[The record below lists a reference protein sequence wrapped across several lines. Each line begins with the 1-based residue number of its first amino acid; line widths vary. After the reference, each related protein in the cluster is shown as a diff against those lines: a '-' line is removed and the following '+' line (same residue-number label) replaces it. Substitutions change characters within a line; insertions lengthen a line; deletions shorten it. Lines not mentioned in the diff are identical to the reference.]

1 MLLHVYIRFGKWE
14 EIAAYPMPEDAELYA
29 VSGHLFLWPALRD
42 LPELCSG
49 RRTCV
54 LAALALVASAGSRRS
69 ALDAVHLGAP
79 VSELKGCIAAKM
91 GVRAG
96 AQVLTFEGKPLRD
109 EFAVG
114 SYGVRAGSTV
124 HLAYRGRGGG
134 CSHSK
139 GGPAGSAEEVLP
151 GLGRPPA
158 SQTQQ
163 VSPGSTIANSHTPCK
178 PC

>member
-1 MLLHVYIRFGKWE
+1 MEPAHDRPDGRPDGRVGEPPLLQVARVQ
-14 EIAAYPMPEDAELYA
+14 L
-29 VSGHLFLWPALRD
+29 
-42 LPELCSG
+42 
-49 RRTCV
+49 
-54 LAALALVASAGSRRS
+54 LVRHASTST
-69 ALDAVHLGAP
+69 LDAVHLGAP

-139 GGPAGSAEEVLP
+139 GGPAGSAEWLP
-151 GLGRPPA
+151 SGSGRPPA
-158 SQTQQ
+158 SQTRAGLSRLHDCQL
-163 VSPGSTIANSHTPCK
+163 SHPLQTLLVAGFRRI
-178 PC
+178 